1 MTMVKKTGISPNQ
14 TVFEYVK
21 FWNIKTLFLPNF
33 QTLDVS
39 MTQIVALYL
48 LFIYNYYLLL
58 NIDKHSYE
66 EVEDIIAAKMVERIY
81 LLFLIL
87 SMRFILM
94 K

>member
-1 MTMVKKTGISPNQ
+1 
-14 TVFEYVK
+14 
-21 FWNIKTLFLPNF
+21 
-33 QTLDVS
+33 